1 LHLLTNLTPFSLQVV
16 ASQGFQD
23 ACAAHTTK
31 AACAGVD
38 SDADAGTKDCTFT
51 GPCSGPSGKTVAEA
65 CPMEDT
71 SEEDSELAQKLGQ
84 FQPFLAAFPPECVG
98 QLASSGPT

>member
-1 LHLLTNLTPFSLQVV
+1 MQVV

-51 GPCSGPSGKTVAEA
+51 APCSGPSGKTVAET

-71 SEEDSELAQKLGQ
+71 GEEDAELVRKLGQ
-84 FQPFLAAFPPECVG
+84 LQPFLAAFRPECVG
-98 QLASSGPT
+98 QPASFGPT